1 MTLTDSRNLS
11 VTWFF
16 QPLQRKCLFKAAFDG
31 TYKSQTHSK
40 FDIVCKC
47 LNSLSYAPCRRCS
60 NCLSN
65 SFSWPE
71 THPLHLS
78 CVENA
83 SIHLTQTYFSLV
95 LLMSVYLH
103 LYLLS
108 LLVLDFESFDTSCKF
123 SLLRC
128 ILLMFIWACFKL
140 VSFPNPI
147 ALGSGLVLRNPW
159 ERPVRR
165 SSRFSCRKCIVTTKL
180 GTSLIGIWHT

>member
-16 QPLQRKCLFKAAFDG
+16 QLLQRKCLFKAAFDG

-40 FDIVCKC
+40 FDIVYKC

-108 LLVLDFESFDTSCKF
+108 LLVLNFESFDTSCKV
-123 SLLRC
+123 SHLRC
-128 ILLMFIWACFKL
+128 ISVAFFWACL
-140 VSFPNPI
+140 I
-147 ALGSGLVLRNPW
+147 ITQM
-159 ERPVRR
+159 
-165 SSRFSCRKCIVTTKL
+165 FSLFHLHWIVKTYF
-180 GTSLIGIWHT
+180 